1 MLWRIGSKVYE
12 GLSIRYTAIG
22 FFTPNSDW
30 QLAELCLISSL
41 PPPYH
46 DDPAQQRPEQ
56 QLPQQFIDSTTGKLC
71 SLVVQSLHPPYSD
84 QEQQLFITWKTVK
97 ASGNASPALRLSAW
111 VVGDINGQSNLI
123 IRTIACIGGVSKAVI
138 LSPLFSC
145 LIMASSDNP
154 TSYQNLSE
162 TWQGIAN
169 T

>member
-1 MLWRIGSKVYE
+1 M
-12 GLSIRYTAIG
+12 
-22 FFTPNSDW
+22 
-30 QLAELCLISSL
+30 
-41 PPPYH
+41 
-46 DDPAQQRPEQ
+46 
-56 QLPQQFIDSTTGKLC
+56 
-71 SLVVQSLHPPYSD
+71 
-84 QEQQLFITWKTVK
+84 K

-145 LIMASSDNP
+145 LIMVGSDNP